1 MQTSL
6 LDLLEFWAGALG
18 AVAGVSTLA
27 IALAAI
33 FRSLRAPAGMEERG
47 ARLVLSTP
55 FLAIAA
61 VAFFGIG
68 ALLWQPLPL
77 VAPLWLRVV
86 LLLAG
91 GAAYFGGLALYLWGL
106 RCLGAMFAPSS
117 ALGVRLH
124 KAHRLVTSGPYAHIR
139 HPMYLGVILAACGSL
154 ALYRTWATLGFAVS
168 MLALV
173 LRARREE
180 KVLAQEFGAE
190 WAAYAARVPG
200 WMPRPRP

>member
-1 MQTSL
+1 MDTSL
-6 LDLLEFWAGALG
+6 IDRLELWVGAPG
-18 AVAGVSTLA
+18 AVAGLSTLA
-27 IALAAI
+27 VALAAI
-33 FRSLRAPAGMEERG
+33 FRSLRAPAGRVERG
-47 ARLVLSTP
+47 ARVVLGAPVLFIST
-55 FLAIAA
+55 I
-61 VAFFGIG
+61 AFFGIG
-68 ALLWQPLPL
+68 FLLWQPLPF
-77 VAPLWLRVV
+77 VAPTWLRAV

-91 GAAYFGGLALYLWGL
+91 GTVYFGGLALYLWGL

-124 KAHRLVTSGPYAHIR
+124 KAHRLVTTGPYAHIR

-200 WMPRPRP
+200 WVPHPRR